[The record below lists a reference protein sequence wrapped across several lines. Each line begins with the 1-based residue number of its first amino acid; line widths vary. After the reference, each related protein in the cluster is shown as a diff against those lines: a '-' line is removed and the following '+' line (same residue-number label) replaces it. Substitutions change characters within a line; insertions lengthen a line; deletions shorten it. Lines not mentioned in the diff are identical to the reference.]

1 MLLIAYADYSR
12 HSPPN
17 LEYLLAFLWFIFML
31 VIFFLYFYSVHSAG
45 LSSLISS

>member
-17 LEYLLAFLWFIFML
+17 LENLLAFLWFIFML
-31 VIFFLYFYSVHSAG
+31 VIFSYIFTLSVVLG
-45 LSSLISS
+45 